1 MALSLSIED
10 LLSYT
15 SGERAKWEQWFK
27 DHPPAALDAPVQR
40 RGDFNDVWRLMH
52 HIFLTEKR
60 HSQRLKQESP
70 LMEQIGVARHDVIRL
85 FAFGSTVREEL
96 IAFIHAASDAD
107 LDRTL
112 EIRFRDQV
120 WMFTARNLERLRR
133 ESFDVLVLG
142 GGINGAGIAR
152 DLALRGVKV
161 ALVEQRHFASG
172 TSGKNSQL
180 IHGGL
185 RYLKFLQFHLVRESL
200 RERATLLK
208 LAPHLVKPL
217 PFLIPMYG
225 WFAR

>member
-10 LLSYT
+10 LLSYS

-27 DHPPAALDAPVQR
+27 DRPAAALDAPVQR
-40 RGDFNDVWRLMH
+40 QGDFNDVWRLMH

-96 IAFIHAASDAD
+96 IAFIRAASDAD

-120 WMFTARNLERLRR
+120 WMFTARKL
-133 ESFDVLVLG
+133 
-142 GGINGAGIAR
+142 
-152 DLALRGVKV
+152 
-161 ALVEQRHFASG
+161 
-172 TSGKNSQL
+172 L
-180 IHGGL
+180 IHILFHEIRHWAQIATAVRNAGFPPPGFHD
-185 RYLKFLQFHLVRESL
+185 FLFNDAME
-200 RERATLLK
+200 
-208 LAPHLVKPL
+208 
-217 PFLIPMYG
+217 
-225 WFAR
+225 